1 MNSAPNVI
9 DVTEANF
16 EQEVL
21 VASTRMAVLLD
32 FWAPWC
38 GPCKTLTPTLEKIA
52 ADFPDRVRLAK
63 VNVDDN
69 QQLAGM
75 FGIRSVPTVM
85 LLAGGRPID
94 GFVGA
99 QPESAILQLLERHLG
114 PLEATAAEG
123 EPEFVEEPELDVRI
137 DEARAKAAAE
147 PDKAEHRLALATVL
161 AEAGVV
167 DEAQELLDGLSP
179 DLAMGDGA
187 RKVRSRLSFLS
198 QAETLAPAVELASVV
213 ASHPTNLAARQALG
227 VRRLLSG
234 DATGAVEQFLAVMKA
249 DRKFGDDIGR
259 RSLIQAFDLI
269 DDADLVAQTRR
280 KMAALIF

>member
-1 MNSAPNVI
+1 MNTALSIV
-9 DVTEANF
+9 DVNESNF
-16 EQEVL
+16 EQDVL
-21 VASTRMAVLLD
+21 IASTRMAVLLD

-85 LLAGGRPID
+85 LLVGGRPID

-99 QPESAILQLLERHLG
+99 QPESAILQMLERHLG
-114 PLEATAAEG
+114 PLEASEQVEDPTAADA
-123 EPEFVEEPELDVRI
+123 PELDERI
-137 DEARAKAAAE
+137 DDARAKVAAE
-147 PDKAEHRLALATVL
+147 PDKAEHRLTLATVL
-161 AEAGVV
+161 AEAAEVE
-167 DEAQELLDGLSP
+167 EAQALLDGLPP

-187 RKVRSRLSFLS
+187 RKVRSRLSFLA

-213 ASHPTNLAARQALG
+213 ATHPGNLAARQALG
-227 VRRLLSG
+227 VRHLLAG
-234 DATGAVEQFLAVMKA
+234 DAAAAVEQFLAVMKA
-249 DRKFGDDIGR
+249 DRKFGDDLGR